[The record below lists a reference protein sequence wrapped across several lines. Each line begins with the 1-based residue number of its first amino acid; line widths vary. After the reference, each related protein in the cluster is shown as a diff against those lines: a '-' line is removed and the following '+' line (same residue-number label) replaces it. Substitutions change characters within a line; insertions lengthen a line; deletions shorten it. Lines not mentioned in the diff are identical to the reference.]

1 MSSPLEGII
10 ANPASGRDIRRL
22 AAHGTVFDNNEKT
35 AIVRRVLLGLEAVG
49 IRRVAYMPEHD
60 FGILPRAIT
69 GLQGH
74 PLQLAAEPL
83 EMPVLGTSADSTR
96 AARLLAELGAGCI
109 ITLGGDGTNRVVA
122 KGCGTVPLVPIS
134 TGTNN
139 VFPTFLEGTVAGVA
153 AGLVARDCA
162 GKGALRRAPRL
173 EVLVNGTPIDSAL
186 VDVVV
191 SEQPFVGSRA
201 IWDLS
206 LVREVVLSRIA
217 PATIGLS
224 ALGGALL
231 SAQIQAGNEAA
242 ANSNHPS
249 NDTACLPS
257 VRKDERKSS
266 FAQPA
271 CKENATVEVSERAG
285 MHIVLGD
292 GGREVMAALAPGI
305 VKWVGVRETRKLQV
319 DDVVQFRPG
328 TGTVALDG
336 EREIEIPMTSVVEVC
351 LCADGPF
358 VVDVPAALEGAAH
371 AGHFRR

>member
-1 MSSPLEGII
+1 MSSPLVGII

-22 AAHGTVFDNNEKT
+22 VAHGTVFDNNEKT

-49 IRRVAYMPEHD
+49 MRRVAYMPEHD
-60 FGILPRAIT
+60 FGILPRALT
-69 GLQGH
+69 ELQGH

-96 AARLLAELGAGCI
+96 AAQLLAEMGAGCI

-139 VFPTFLEGTVAGVA
+139 VFPTFLEGTVAGMA
-153 AGLVARDCA
+153 AGLVARGCA
-162 GKGALRRAPRL
+162 GKGALLRAPRL
-173 EVLVNGTPIDSAL
+173 EVRVNGVPKDSAL
-186 VDVVV
+186 IDVVV
-191 SEQPFVGSRA
+191 SEQPFVGTRA
-201 IWDLS
+201 IWDQA
-206 LVREVVLSRIA
+206 LVREVVLARVA

-231 SAQIQAGNEAA
+231 STQIHAGNDASASCESSPGSPADV
-242 ANSNHPS
+242 S
-249 NDTACLPS
+249 
-257 VRKDERKSS
+257 RDERKSS

-271 CKENATVEVSERAG
+271 RKENATVETSEPAG
-285 MHIVLGD
+285 MHIILGD
-292 GGREVMAALAPGI
+292 GGREVMAALAPGLI
-305 VKWVGVRETRKLQV
+305 KWVGVRETRNLQV

-336 EREIEIPMTSVVEVC
+336 EREIELIMTSVVEVR

-371 AGHFRR
+371 AGHFHR

>member
-1 MSSPLEGII
+1 MLLMSSPLVGII

-22 AAHGTVFDNNEKT
+22 VAHGTVFDNNEKA

-49 IRRVAYMPEHD
+49 IQRVVYMPEHD
-60 FGILPRAIT
+60 FGILPRALNELH
-69 GLQGH
+69 GHSLLQH
-74 PLQLAAEPL
+74 TAAPL

-96 AARLLAELGAGCI
+96 AAQLLAEMGAGCI

-162 GKGALRRAPRL
+162 GKGALRRASRL
-173 EVLVNGTPIDSAL
+173 EVLVNGTAIDSAL

-224 ALGGALL
+224 ALGGAILT
-231 SAQIQAGNEAA
+231 S
-242 ANSNHPS
+242 
-249 NDTACLPS
+249 
-257 VRKDERKSS
+257 
-266 FAQPA
+266 
-271 CKENATVEVSERAG
+271 TVEVSERAG

-305 VKWVGVRETRKLQV
+305 IKWVGVRETRKLQV

-336 EREIEIPMTSVVEVC
+336 EREIEIPMTSVVEVR

>member
-1 MSSPLEGII
+1 MSSPLVGII

-22 AAHGTVFDNNEKT
+22 VAHGTVFDNNEKT

-60 FGILPRAIT
+60 FGILPRAII
-69 GLQGH
+69 GLHGH
-74 PLQLAAEPL
+74 PLQLEASPL

-162 GKGALRRAPRL
+162 GKGALQRAPRL

-231 SAQIQAGNEAA
+231 
-242 ANSNHPS
+242 
-249 NDTACLPS
+249 
-257 VRKDERKSS
+257 
-266 FAQPA
+266 
-271 CKENATVEVSERAG
+271 NATVEVSERAG

-336 EREIEIPMTSVVEVC
+336 EREIEIPMTSVVEVR

>member
-1 MSSPLEGII
+1 MSSPLVGII

-22 AAHGTVFDNNEKT
+22 VAHGTVFDNNEKT

-69 GLQGH
+69 GLHGH
-74 PLQLAAEPL
+74 PLQLEALPL

-96 AARLLAELGAGCI
+96 AAQLLAELGAGCI

-153 AGLVARDCA
+153 AGLVARGCA
-162 GKGALRRAPRL
+162 GKEALRRAPRL

-191 SEQPFVGSRA
+191 SAQTFVGSRA

-231 SAQIQAGNEAA
+231 
-242 ANSNHPS
+242 
-249 NDTACLPS
+249 
-257 VRKDERKSS
+257 
-266 FAQPA
+266 
-271 CKENATVEVSERAG
+271 NATVEVSELAG

-336 EREIEIPMTSVVEVC
+336 EREIEISMTSVVEVR

>member
-1 MSSPLEGII
+1 MSSPLVGII

-22 AAHGTVFDNNEKT
+22 VAHGTVFDNNEKT

-74 PLQLAAEPL
+74 PLQLEASPL

-96 AARLLAELGAGCI
+96 AAQLLAELDAGCI

-162 GKGALRRAPRL
+162 GKGALQRASRL

-231 SAQIQAGNEAA
+231 SAQIQAA
-242 ANSNHPS
+242 
-249 NDTACLPS
+249 NDT
-257 VRKDERKSS
+257 
-266 FAQPA
+266 
-271 CKENATVEVSERAG
+271 VEKSERAG

-292 GGREVMAALAPGI
+292 GGREVMAALAPGLI
-305 VKWVGVRETRKLQV
+305 KWVGVRETRNLQV

-328 TGTVALDG
+328 MGTVALDG
-336 EREIEIPMTSVVEVC
+336 EREIELIMTSVVEVR

-358 VVDVPAALEGAAH
+358 VVDVPAALEGAART
-371 AGHFRR
+371 GHLCR